1 LESGK
6 CIKTFAGRIDS
17 VTCIKNVL
25 DNILISGD
33 INGSLKIWK
42 IETGE
47 CLKTIDAHTS
57 IIYKI
62 LTENFFI

>member
-1 LESGK
+1 MQLESGK
-6 CIKTFAGRIDS
+6 CIKTFAGHIDS

-33 INGSLKIWK
+33 INGSLKLWK

-47 CLKTIDAHTS
+47 CLKTIQAH
-57 IIYKI
+57 KA
-62 LTENFFI
+62 EV